1 MRGPVGATVYFALW
15 FFFLLLI
22 GRLVLDY
29 IQMFARSWRPRG
41 PLLVV
46 AEIVYTI
53 TDPPL
58 RFIRRLIPPIRLGGF
73 ALDLGLLILFIL
85 TTVLLSVFGSLASRA

>member
-1 MRGPVGATVYFALW
+1 LHAIGALLVLLLW
-15 FFFLLLI
+15 LFFVLLI

-29 IQMFARSWRPRG
+29 IQMFARSWRPHG
-41 PLLVV
+41 PVLVL

-58 RFIRRLIPPIRLGGF
+58 KFLRRFIPPLRIGGV
-73 ALDLGLLILFIL
+73 ALDLSFLVLIIL
-85 TTVLLSVFGSLASRA
+85 VQVAIFAAGRL

>member
-58 RFIRRLIPPIRLGGF
+58 KALRRVIPPLRIGQIT
-73 ALDLGLLILFIL
+73 LDLSFLVLVVLVQFAIYL
-85 TTVLLSVFGSLASRA
+85 TGYLTF

>member
-1 MRGPVGATVYFALW
+1 MNPSPVGQIVILVLW
-15 FFFLLLI
+15 IFFILLI

-29 IQMFARSWRPRG
+29 VQMFARSWRPSG

-46 AEIVYTI
+46 AEAVYTV

-58 RFIRRLIPPIRLGGF
+58 RALRKVIPPLRIGSIS
-73 ALDLGLLILFIL
+73 LDLSFL
-85 TTVLLSVFGSLASRA
+85 VLVVLVNIGIWLAGYL

>member
-1 MRGPVGATVYFALW
+1 
-15 FFFLLLI
+15 
-22 GRLVLDY
+22 VL
-29 IQMFARSWRPRG
+29 
-41 PLLVV
+41 

>member
-58 RFIRRLIPPIRLGGF
+58 KALRRVIPPLRIGQIT
-73 ALDLGLLILFIL
+73 LDLSFLVLVILVQFAIYL
-85 TTVLLSVFGSLASRA
+85 TGYITF

>member
-1 MRGPVGATVYFALW
+1 MHAIGALLVLLLW
-15 FFFLLLI
+15 LFFVLLI

-29 IQMFARSWRPRG
+29 IQMFARSWRPTG
-41 PLLVV
+41 FVLVL

-58 RFIRRLIPPIRLGGF
+58 KALRRFIPPLRIGGV
-73 ALDLGLLILFIL
+73 ALDLSFLVLIIL
-85 TTVLLSVFGSLASRA
+85 VQVAIFAAGRL

>member
-1 MRGPVGATVYFALW
+1 VRAVWQICDFVV
-15 FFFLLLI
+15 FLFLILLI
-22 GRLVLDY
+22 GRFVLELV
-29 IQMFARSWRPRG
+29 QSFARDWRPRG
-41 PLLVV
+41 IVLVL